1 MWGGPNS
8 QEVGLEAAI
17 LERVRNS
24 SLVECPRADNGSGL
38 KRRTD
43 TVDGTS
49 TEEGGR
55 RTAGEGRQLRSG
67 RGTPH
72 AALSPRPW

>member
-1 MWGGPNS
+1 MWGGTNS

-38 KRRTD
+38 KP
-43 TVDGTS
+43 S
-49 TEEGGR
+49 TETR
-55 RTAGEGRQLRSG
+55 DS
-67 RGTPH
+67 
-72 AALSPRPW
+72 W